1 MPKWLKT
8 QYDLLQAF
16 DEWDGTSLVDDVA
29 WSLKR
34 SNNRAFKTWLANL
47 ENLGLIQKGAYP
59 NSYAITDSG
68 RRLAE
73 MPYVSLPH
81 LRLMWGMNSLGV
93 PALVEELYVAA
104 QKHIGS
110 PLNQGSK
117 LCDLKRN
124 HYVTA
129 STSYRNKRFRTLYSL
144 TAKGSSLL
152 EAYKPLEKLE

>member
-1 MPKWLKT
+1 MSKWRKT
-8 QYDLLQAF
+8 RYDLLQAF
-16 DEWDGTSLVDDVA
+16 HEWDVTCSVDDVA
-29 WSLKR
+29 RSLRHSNDQTLKR
-34 SNNRAFKTWLANL
+34 WLANL
-47 ENLGLIQKGAYP
+47 ENLGLIQKGIYP

-81 LRLMWGMNSLGV
+81 LRLMWGMDSLGV
-93 PALVEELYVAA
+93 PSLVEELYVAA

-124 HYVTA
+124 RYVTA

-144 TAKGSSLL
+144 TAKGSTLL
-152 EAYKPLEKLE
+152 EAYEPLKKLR